1 MAKDNVLD
9 LLLTNLHRLSK
20 EQLKLMARVQIVLI
34 QVLEQLLQEQLQPQ
48 LHQLQQLQEQL
59 ELNQQPLEL
68 LPLSF

>member
-68 LPLSF
+68 LPLLV

>member
-34 QVLEQLLQEQLQPQ
+34 QVLEQRLQEQLQPQ